1 MYFQKFPYTFYSL
14 DDGKSAQLI
23 QNILIRN
30 KINDEVKNSFVLY
43 DEYDVKDGETP
54 EILAFK
60 FYGDSNL
67 HWLILQM
74 NEILDPRFDW
84 PLDTRRFN
92 DYLNSKYNDI
102 NGIDHYEDSSGDQIN
117 GNVTLNASVFN
128 NYDVGDVVYNL
139 SSKGIGFIT
148 SAPTSTSRI
157 VTVTEGGF
165 KSSNQISDN
174 ILGTNKT
181 TITSTT
187 SITGTPV
194 TFYTTEDRA
203 NEAKRRIR
211 VLKPQFVSAV
221 ISEFDEKITE

>member
-1 MYFQKFPYTFYSL
+1 MYFQTFPYTLYTL
-14 DDGKSAQLI
+14 DNYKSAQSI
-23 QNILIRN
+23 QNLLMRV
-30 KINDEVKNSFVLY
+30 KVSDSVKNNLVMY
-43 DEYDVKDGETP
+43 DEYDVIDGDTP
-54 EILAFK
+54 EIVAFK
-60 FYGDSNL
+60 FYNNTNL

-84 PLDTRRFN
+84 PMDTLRFQA
-92 DYLNSKYNDI
+92 YLNSKYSDI

-128 NYDVGDVVYNL
+128 NYNVGDVVYNL
-139 SSKGIGFIT
+139 SSKGVGFIT

-157 VTVTEGGF
+157 VTVTGGGF

-211 VLKPQFVSAV
+211 ILKPQFVSFV
-221 ISEFDEKITE
+221 VNEFEQLMRR

>member
-1 MYFQKFPYTFYSL
+1 MYFQKFPYTFYTL
-14 DDGKSAQLI
+14 DDRKTTQVI

-43 DEYDVKDGETP
+43 DEYDVRDGDTP
-54 EILAFK
+54 EILAYK

-84 PLDTRRFN
+84 PLDTVKFQ
-92 DYLNSKYNDI
+92 DYLNSKYPDI
-102 NGIDHYEDSSGDQIN
+102 DGIDHYEDSNQNPIN
-117 GNVTLNASVFN
+117 GNVILNASVFN
-128 NYDVGDVVYNL
+128 NYNVGDVVYNL

-148 SAPTSTSRI
+148 TSSSASLI

-165 KSSNQISDN
+165 KAGNEISNKIV
-174 ILGTNKT
+174 GTNQA

-194 TFYTTEDRA
+194 TFYVAEDRA
-203 NEAKRRIR
+203 NEAKRRVRI
-211 VLKPQFVSAV
+211 LKPQFVSAIV
-221 ISEFDEKITE
+221 AEFDRKIVE